1 VEAAVVGVDDSDFGK
16 RLRAFVIRH
25 HGVELD
31 AETVRSY
38 VGSQLARHKV
48 PRDVIF
54 VDSLPRNET
63 GKVVKGRLA
72 TGVVE

>member
-1 VEAAVVGVDDSDFGK
+1 MVGVDDSDFGK
-16 RLRAFVIRH
+16 RLRAFVSAT
-25 HGVELD
+25 GVELD